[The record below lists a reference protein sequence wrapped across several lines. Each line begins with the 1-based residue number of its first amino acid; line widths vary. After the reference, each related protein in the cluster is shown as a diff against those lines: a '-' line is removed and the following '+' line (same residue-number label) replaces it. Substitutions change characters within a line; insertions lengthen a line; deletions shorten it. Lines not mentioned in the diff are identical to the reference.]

1 MSADYFFLVSARAF
15 ESLRQN
21 EIASLYYRGESSAF
35 IRFNKARIRQPGQV
49 RQQAASLV
57 LIHGRRHTA
66 TYLTLTGQ
74 FEQDAKSLN
83 ETLEAMRAIIRAVP
97 EDPYL
102 LYDTEPRES
111 VSVGKG
117 QVVEPRD
124 ALTAILD
131 LVRNY
136 DFVGLWASGSIERG
150 FSSSL
155 GHRYWKEID
164 NFNLD
169 FSIYAERDKAA
180 KGSYAGVSFDT
191 SILAERIGRTT
202 RQVEVLRRPQKRLE
216 PGAYRVYLTP
226 TALSEILL
234 LLSGDAFSVKAHRTK
249 RTPLLRMI
257 NGEASFD
264 KRLELADEANGGMAP
279 RFLPYG
285 FFKPERIDLI
295 SAGQIAQVLV
305 SPRSAR
311 EYGLQVNASQ
321 SERPSSIAMGPG
333 DLATADVL
341 RRLDTGLYVTD
352 LWYAN
357 YSDLAGGR
365 VTGLTR
371 FATTWVEK
379 GQIVAPSAVMRFDDT
394 LYRILGS
401 ELEALTAERE
411 WIYDSNTYFERSTD
425 SLLLPGALIR
435 SFVLSL

>member
-1 MSADYFFLVSARAF
+1 MSVDYFFQLSARAF
-15 ESLRQN
+15 ESLGQN
-21 EIASLYYRGESSAF
+21 EIGSLYFRGESSTF
-35 IRFNKARIRQPGQV
+35 IRFNKARIRQPGEV
-49 RQQAASLV
+49 QQRAASLV
-57 LIHGRRHTA
+57 LIDGRRHTA
-66 TYLTLTGQ
+66 TYVTLTGQ
-74 FEQDAKSLN
+74 VEQDTKLLTQ
-83 ETLEAMRAIIRAVP
+83 TLGAMRAIIRAVP

-102 LYDTEPRES
+102 LYDTEPRENIS
-111 VSVGKG
+111 IGEGRPVAP
-117 QVVEPRD
+117 QD
-124 ALTAILD
+124 ALTVVLE
-131 LVRNY
+131 LVRDY

-155 GHRYWKEID
+155 GHRYWKEIA

-180 KGSYAGVSFDT
+180 KGAYAGVSFDP
-191 SILAERIGRTT
+191 SILAERIGRAT
-202 RQVEVLRRPQKRLE
+202 RQVDILRRPQKRLE

-249 RTPLLRMI
+249 RTPLLRML
-257 NGEASFD
+257 NGEASLD
-264 KRLELADEANGGMAP
+264 TRVELADEVSAGMAP

-285 FFKPERIDLI
+285 FLKPERIALI
-295 SAGQIAQVLV
+295 SGGQVAQVLV

-311 EYGLQVNASQ
+311 EYGLHVNATQ
-321 SERPSSIAMGPG
+321 GERPSSIAMASG
-333 DLATADVL
+333 DLAAADIL

-371 FATTWVEK
+371 FATMWVEN

-411 WIYDSNTYFERSTD
+411 LIYDGNTYFERSTD
-425 SLLLPGALIR
+425 SLLLPGALIGN
-435 SFVLSL
+435 FVLSL